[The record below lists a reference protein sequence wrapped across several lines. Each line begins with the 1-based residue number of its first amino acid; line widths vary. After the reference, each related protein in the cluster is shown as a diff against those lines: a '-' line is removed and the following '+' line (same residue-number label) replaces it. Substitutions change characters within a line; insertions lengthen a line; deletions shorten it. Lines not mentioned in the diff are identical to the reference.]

1 MFIFITHSCENLFQ
15 LLLSYTL
22 YFCGHYIHLRTFNYT
37 LVLAQKSMFSLN
49 KKSSFDQNYVFNTA
63 LESPQPDAFNRVFV
77 LINGVLE
84 HFPPNKE
91 GKNKIGLNKSFFVR
105 AERVNKVISPIL
117 LRQNPLNTF
126 EVSFKY
132 SMIYEDSFLT
142 LVGLS

>member
-22 YFCGHYIHLRTFNYT
+22 YFCGHYIHLRTFNYA

-91 GKNKIGLNKSFFVR
+91 GKCKIGLNKSFFVR
-105 AERVNKVISPIL
+105 AERVNISGLCSFNIS
-117 LRQNPLNTF
+117 F
-126 EVSFKY
+126 VSAGIVK
-132 SMIYEDSFLT
+132 L
-142 LVGLS
+142 